1 MMLKSDSPHFSAVR
15 QLRCRK
21 VGKQNKTNLLG
32 GNRHGFQIK
41 IDLLPKFLPS
51 YQPMLGLGYSRR
63 PGGSHAGQEYWS
75 QRVIY
80 LRDDHEHLC
89 ESRHCVPLV
98 FIPNA

>member
-1 MMLKSDSPHFSAVR
+1 
-15 QLRCRK
+15 
-21 VGKQNKTNLLG
+21 
-32 GNRHGFQIK
+32 
-41 IDLLPKFLPS
+41 
-51 YQPMLGLGYSRR
+51 MLGLGYSRR

-80 LRDDHEHLC
+80 LRDDHERLC